1 MKKRTLTA
9 LLLCACLLLTTLAG
23 CAKEAAPVTTATE
36 AVTEAAAAP
45 AAELQTVDTVY
56 VNATFVTEDEAL
68 PRASVL
74 AVKDG
79 KIVYV
84 GDDAAGFDGE
94 VIDLGGAFV
103 TPSFLD
109 AHSHPG
115 IVGTTV
121 WYEDMPA
128 DCDTQE
134 EILAYVA
141 NYCAEHPVEEVPYMY
156 FEYYPSNLFDENGP
170 RKEWIDEVVSDR
182 PILIEDFSDHACW
195 VNSKFLE
202 LLGVY
207 EEGVVSADDEPFFF
221 KDANGEYTG
230 WIKEFVWQN
239 YIGNLYEAIGWA
251 PEDGVTEDTL
261 LYTLNDFTKWGVT
274 GVMDAYTLGE
284 EHVAEAADLIS
295 SGKWNGYYELSY
307 VMDTPADLEDC
318 ITAIHTL
325 EETYGN
331 DKCHIDTLKIFYDGT
346 NELGDAALIDGW
358 ITDSTQT
365 GYIMMDTE
373 ETAHVI
379 RRCNEEGIDVHFHMV
394 GDLAFRQV
402 MDATELLLNE
412 LGKLDIQV
420 EVCHC
425 EYVSPEDYLRPAQL
439 GVIVN
444 WTPHWSGGYFGD
456 GSLQYLGEE
465 RYNNMY
471 QFNPMIESG
480 AIVTFGSDIYSAYE
494 EQRANPYFSMQTGMT
509 RVDIEY
515 PDGMRES
522 EAAKLSLESLLK
534 GYTINAAIQMRIDDK
549 VGSLT
554 VGKDANFNVFDVD
567 LFTVNEFEFKDV
579 LPTAVVYEGRC
590 ISGAVK

>member
-1 MKKRTLTA
+1 MRNTKLN
-9 LLLCACLLLTTLAG
+9 LLFFAG
-23 CAKEAAPVTTATE
+23 VMFFSM
-36 AVTEAAAAP
+36 AVTGCDGKNAGTSGDVQA
-45 AAELQTVDTVY
+45 VDAIYT
-56 VNATFVTEDEAL
+56 NATFFTEDEAL
-68 PRASVL
+68 PEASVM

-84 GDDAAGFDGE
+84 GDNADGFTGE
-94 VIDLGGAFV
+94 TVDLGGAFV
-103 TPSFLD
+103 TPTFMD
-109 AHSHPG
+109 AHTHPG
-115 IVGTTV
+115 NVATTV

-128 DCDTQE
+128 DCDTKE
-134 EILAYVA
+134 EILDYVGD
-141 NYCAEHPVEEVPYMY
+141 YCAKHPVSEIPYMY

-207 EEGVVSADDEPFFF
+207 EEGVVSAEDEPFFI
-221 KDANGEYTG
+221 KDDAGEYTG
-230 WIKEFVWQN
+230 WIKEFVWKN
-239 YIGNLYEAIGWA
+239 YIDNLYTAINWS
-251 PEDGVTEDTL
+251 PDDSVSEENLLFTL
-261 LYTLNDFTKWGVT
+261 KDFSKWGIT
-274 GVMDAYTLGE
+274 GVMDAIALDE
-284 EHVAEAADLIS
+284 NHVAVVSEMMKN
-295 SGKWNGYYELSY
+295 GKWNGYYELSV
-307 VMDTPADLEDC
+307 VMEEPDD
-318 ITAIHTL
+318 L
-325 EETYGN
+325 EETLDKIHNWEKTYGS

-358 ITDSTQT
+358 ITDPSQK
-365 GYIMMDTE
+365 GYIMMSTE

-402 MDATELLLNE
+402 MDATEMLLDE
-412 LGKLDIQV
+412 LGSLDIQV

-425 EYVSPEDYLRPAQL
+425 EYVSPADYERPGKL

-480 AIVTFGSDIYSAYE
+480 ATVTFGSDIYSAYE
-494 EQRANPYFSMQTGMT
+494 EQRANPYFSMQIGMT
-509 RVDIEY
+509 RVDIDC
-515 PDGMRES
+515 PMGMRES
-522 EAAKLSLESLLK
+522 EAAKLSLSDLLK
-534 GYTINAAIQMRIDDK
+534 GYTINAAVQLGIDDRT
-549 VGSLT
+549 GSLS
-554 VGKDANFNVFDVD
+554 VGKDASFNVFDTD
-567 LFTVNEFEFKDV
+567 LFAVDEFEFKDI
-579 LPTAVVYEGRC
+579 LPVAVYYEGKR
-590 ISGAVK
+590 ID